1 MTELVFE
8 RTLVRPKG
16 RGAVRR
22 APLIEN
28 GDQLRES
35 FERAQRHP
43 MWKSDPRLANISP
56 RASKQIRTLY
66 NAVVADGRHVSTFL
80 EDPGRAARDLGIEIS
95 EINLERIR
103 AVGSGLGD
111 SAIPQGAI
119 AVISISV
126 VAAAVVTAIV
136 SSAADPRGRIVID
149 ESGLL
154 KV

>member
-1 MTELVFE
+1 MTEIVFQ

-16 RGAVRR
+16 RGPARR

-43 MWKSDPRLANISP
+43 MWKRDPRLARISP
-56 RASKQIRTLY
+56 RASKEIQTLY
-66 NAVVADGRHVSTFL
+66 NAVVADGRYVSTFI
-80 EDPGRAARDLGIEIS
+80 EDPGRAARELNIRIS
-95 EINLERIR
+95 DINLERIR
-103 AVGSGLGD
+103 VVGSGLGD
-111 SAIPQGAI
+111 SASSAGAI

-136 SSAADPRGRIVID
+136 SSAADPRGRVVID
-149 ESGLL
+149 ESGIM